1 MNEIIRRAFGAL
13 FAGFLAASLLW
24 ATQPRVWTVST
35 FDQFLSGR
43 GEGIAMNSSG
53 RLIVAPAL
61 ETILDTR
68 EAFVYSAVLD
78 RSGNLYAGTGSNG
91 KIFRFPATGGPASEW
106 AALDEPGVFALA
118 VDSMNR
124 VYAATSPD
132 GKVYRISPQGEA
144 EVFFRPDDKFIWS
157 LEIGDQD
164 NVYVGTGPRGV
175 IYRVAQ
181 NGQSSVFYDSS
192 ETHIVRLAWDINRNL
207 LAGSAPGG
215 RLYRISSTG
224 SAFVLHDS
232 SLQEMKAITI
242 DRYGNVFA
250 AALSAGESGER
261 PSAARTPAATA
272 SAAAST
278 EESVVQSVPRA
289 KGARLEVYRI
299 DKDNLVETL
308 YSSNDEV
315 VFDLLVRNDGN
326 LLMATGDKGRILSIS
341 PQRFLTLLVET
352 GEDHVTR
359 LLEREGSLLAVTSNL
374 GKILRVQSR
383 PSAQAFFESDV
394 LDAGMTAEWGKV
406 RWRVL
411 NPAGDPVRIFTRSGN
426 TEKPGETWSEWH
438 GPLSDSSGSRAES
451 PPARY
456 LQWKAEFPSQ
466 GSGALISQSNEID
479 SVSISYM
486 QRNVAPEIS
495 RLTVH
500 APGVAFLK
508 PPPVNP
514 AGGVAPGGPDGSHSL
529 TLPRQIR
536 EIESPRVTPPARPI
550 YIPGARSFSWSA
562 TDPNDD
568 DLLFTLHY
576 RRAGEARWTLLE
588 DDLTENNYTMDGASF
603 PDGEYQVRL
612 TASDHRSNPPGK
624 SLRAEMVS
632 PPFAVSNSVPTIRF
646 GAPQIQGQNASLPFE
661 VNASGSLV
669 YQAEYSVDSG
679 PWIVLFPDDGI
690 ADSSDESYRIQ
701 LDSLR
706 PGTYAIRVRASDS
719 VGNLGSGIFELRVE

>member
-1 MNEIIRRAFGAL
+1 MRRAFGAL
-13 FAGFLAASLLW
+13 LAGCLTASLLW
-24 ATQPRVWTVST
+24 ATQPRIWTVST

-53 RLIVAPAL
+53 RLVVAPAL

-78 RSGNLYAGTGSNG
+78 RSGNLFAGTGSNG

-106 AALDEPGVFALA
+106 TTLEEPGVFALA
-118 VDSMNR
+118 VDSLNR
-124 VYAATSPD
+124 VYAATAPD
-132 GKVYRISPQGEA
+132 GKVYRISPQGQA

-157 LEIGDQD
+157 LEIDDQN

-175 IYRVAQ
+175 IHRVAQ
-181 NGQSSVFYDSS
+181 SGQSSVFYDSS
-192 ETHIVRLAWDINRNL
+192 ETHIVRLGWDINRNL
-207 LAGSAPGG
+207 LAGTAPGG
-215 RLYRISSTG
+215 RLYRVSAAG

-232 SLQEMKAITI
+232 PLQEMKAITV

-250 AALSAGESGER
+250 AALSAGESGEGGSSAR
-261 PSAARTPAATA
+261 TASPSA
-272 SAAAST
+272 SGAAST
-278 EESVVQSVPRA
+278 EESVVQTVPRA
-289 KGARLEVYRI
+289 QGARLEVYRI

-308 YSSNDEV
+308 YASSDEV
-315 VFDLLVRNDGN
+315 VFDLLVRDDGN
-326 LLMATGDKGRILSIS
+326 LLLATGDKGRILAIS
-341 PQRFLTLLVET
+341 PQRFLTVLVET

-359 LLEREGSLLAVTSNL
+359 LLERESSLLAVTSNL

-383 PSAQAFFESDV
+383 PSAQAFFESHA
-394 LDAGMTAEWGKV
+394 LDAGMTADWGKA

-426 TEKPGETWSEWH
+426 TRKPGETWSEWH
-438 GPLSDSSGSRAES
+438 GPLTDPSGSRVES

-456 LQWKAEFPSQ
+456 LQWKVEFPAQ

-486 QRNVAPEIS
+486 QRNAAPEIA

-508 PPPVNP
+508 LPPANP

-529 TLPRQIR
+529 TLPKQIR
-536 EIESPRVTPPARPI
+536 EIESPRVTPPARPV
-550 YIPGARSFSWSA
+550 YIPGARSFSWAAS
-562 TDPNDD
+562 DPNDD
-568 DLLFTLHY
+568 DLIFTLQY
-576 RRAGEARWTLLE
+576 RRVGETRWNVLDE
-588 DDLTENNYTMDGASF
+588 DLTENNYTMDGASF
-603 PDGEYQVRL
+603 PDGEYQIRL

-632 PPFAVSNSVPTIRF
+632 SAFTVSNTAPAIRF
-646 GAPQIQGQNASLPFE
+646 GTPRIQGQNATLPLE

-669 YQAEYSVDSG
+669 YQAEFSVDSG
-679 PWIVLFPDDGI
+679 PWVVLFPEDGI
-690 ADSSDESYRIQ
+690 ADSSNESYRIQ

-706 PGTYAIRVRASDS
+706 PGSYSIRVRASDS
-719 VGNLGSGIFELRVE
+719 VG